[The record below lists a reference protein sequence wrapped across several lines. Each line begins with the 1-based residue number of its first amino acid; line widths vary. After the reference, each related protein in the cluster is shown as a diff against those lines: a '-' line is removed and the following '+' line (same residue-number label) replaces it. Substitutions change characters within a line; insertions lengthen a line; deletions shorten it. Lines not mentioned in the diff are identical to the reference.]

1 MAPKR
6 AVETIDL
13 SKSVDRLDEVFR
25 AVACLSRGGVA
36 VLPTE
41 TGYAAAASALA
52 TPALDRLRQLA
63 GLPDDDP
70 LPIALRTAEEL
81 EDWIATDSRVGRRLA
96 RRAWPGPLTLTWE
109 PGAWTAERLPQALTP
124 EQRRR
129 LRGGDGRWTFRSP
142 GHSLPRDLIRWT
154 SGPVVLACLTPDRA
168 RQLLESPPSAKTD
181 PPPPRSCESPRGA
194 DLILDDGPRFGL
206 QRVTE
211 VTLSTTGW
219 RITQPGTFSLEQM
232 QRMAGIF
239 VLFVCTGN
247 TCRSPMAQALCR
259 KLLAE
264 RLGCPPEELPQRGF
278 VIASAGLAAH
288 WQQPASEH
296 AIDAMK
302 RRNIHLEDHLSQPIS
317 LELVRQADWILTMTA
332 AHAEA
337 LIDHLPELEPKV
349 TLLDPQGCDV
359 ADPFGGDA
367 HDYERVAANIES
379 FIRQRLDDLLALHHN
394 DDHPLPSA

>member
-1 MAPKR
+1 MVLER
-6 AVETIDL
+6 FIETIDL

-25 AVACLSRGGVA
+25 AVACLARGGVV

-41 TGYAAAASALA
+41 TGYAAAASVLVPA
-52 TPALDRLRQLA
+52 ALDRLRRLA
-63 GLPDDDP
+63 GLSETAP
-70 LPIALRTAEEL
+70 LPVALRTAEEL
-81 EDWIATDSRVGRRLA
+81 EDWIASDSRVGRRLA

-109 PGAWTAERLPQALTP
+109 PGAWTGERLPQALP
-124 EQRRR
+124 PDQQAR

-142 GHSLPRDLIRWT
+142 GHPVPRDLIRWT
-154 SGPVVLACLTPDRA
+154 SGPVALACLEPGRA
-168 RQLLESPPSAKTD
+168 RQLLERSCATETATSTSSPPETD
-181 PPPPRSCESPRGA
+181 W
-194 DLILDDGPRFGL
+194 ILDDGPRFGP
-206 QRVTE
+206 QRATE
-211 VTLSTTGW
+211 VTVSATGW
-219 RITQPGTFSLEQM
+219 RITQPGTFSLEQL

-278 VIASAGLAAH
+278 VIASAGLAAN

-302 RRNIHLEDHLSQPIS
+302 RRNAHLEDHLSQPIS
-317 LELVRQADWILTMTA
+317 LELVRQADWILTMTG
-332 AHAEA
+332 AHANA

-349 TLLDPQGCDV
+349 TLLDPQGHDV

-367 HDYERVAANIES
+367 HDYERAAADIES
-379 FIRQRLDDLLALHHN
+379 FVRQRLDDLLALHHN
-394 DDHPLPSA
+394 DDHPLPSE